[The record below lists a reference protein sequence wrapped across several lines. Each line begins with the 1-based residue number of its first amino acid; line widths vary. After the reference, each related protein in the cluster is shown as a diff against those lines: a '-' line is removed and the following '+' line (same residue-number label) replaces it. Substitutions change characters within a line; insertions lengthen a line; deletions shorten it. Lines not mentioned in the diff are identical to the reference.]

1 MCLYFDDN
9 IFIPHIK
16 LRCAIP
22 GPTKPQWHIY
32 IGQERQLFDE
42 RRSSTK
48 YMCFFSFLFYFI
60 CFFCTSEGQLLCYNC
75 GLSGRSVRYVSII
88 LIIVLELRMLYNIL
102 LFRVLFIQLK
112 CIAFVFDWDIS
123 LIRKWVARNSDEFD
137 WFAIVCLISKM
148 IGNGYNWFE
157 SKWLRVC

>member
-1 MCLYFDDN
+1 MYLYFDDN
-9 IFIPHIK
+9 TFIPHIK

-75 GLSGRSVRYVSII
+75 GLSGRSVRYVSTI
-88 LIIVLELRMLYNIL
+88 LIIVLELRMLYIYIRIYL
-102 LFRVLFIQLK
+102 IISRIIYTAEMYCIRFRL
-112 CIAFVFDWDIS
+112 
-123 LIRKWVARNSDEFD
+123 RR
-137 WFAIVCLISKM
+137 FADKKM
-148 IGNGYNWFE
+148 GG
-157 SKWLRVC
+157 